1 MRERF
6 RAWIEA
12 AETFVL
18 EVIFEQRRD
27 KRAAIMRAVL
37 FALSKIFQVAV
48 KTRRFLYNVRI
59 LRDTTLGVQVIAI
72 GNLTVG
78 GTGKTPIVEKFAR
91 ELSDQ
96 GRTVAILSRGYR
108 SKPPPL
114 TKRLMDKLLFRHDRT
129 PPRVVSDGKSLLLDS
144 ETAGDEPYML
154 ATNLKDVVVL
164 VDKDRVK
171 SGRYAIEKFG
181 CDTLLLDDG
190 FQYWKLRGR
199 RMDVVLV
206 DYQQPF
212 GNEFL
217 LPRGTL
223 REPPSHLARASTIF
237 ITKSD
242 GNTAALR
249 QRITQH
255 NSNAGIIE
263 CVHHPLY
270 FEDVFTGER
279 YDLGLL
285 KEKKI
290 ASLSGIAQPESF
302 ERSLVSLGGELVYS
316 KRFADHHRFSQQEVL
331 IVINRGKK
339 RQAQAIITTQKD
351 AVRFPKIDRRDLP
364 IYFMRVEIKILSG
377 AKDFHDCVEKICF
390 R

>member
-1 MRERF
+1 
-6 RAWIEA
+6 
-12 AETFVL
+12 
-18 EVIFEQRRD
+18 
-27 KRAAIMRAVL
+27 
-37 FALSKIFQVAV
+37 
-48 KTRRFLYNVRI
+48 
-59 LRDTTLGVQVIAI
+59 
-72 GNLTVG
+72 
-78 GTGKTPIVEKFAR
+78 
-91 ELSDQ
+91 
-96 GRTVAILSRGYR
+96 
-108 SKPPPL
+108 
-114 TKRLMDKLLFRHDRT
+114 
-129 PPRVVSDGKSLLLDS
+129 
-144 ETAGDEPYML
+144 
-154 ATNLKDVVVL
+154 
-164 VDKDRVK
+164 
-171 SGRYAIEKFG
+171 
-181 CDTLLLDDG
+181 
-190 FQYWKLRGR
+190 
-199 RMDVVLV
+199 MDVVLV

-302 ERSLVSLGGELVYS
+302 ERSLVSLGGDLVYS

-377 AKDFHDCVEKICF
+377 AKDFHDCVQKICF